1 MVSKKTSGRV
11 LKTEGVSLRD
21 YEMVLIISPEVV
33 DEEGEGETKIDS
45 ISRFITERG
54 GSISAVEQ
62 WGKRRLAY
70 PIEHFTEGNYALIKF
85 QFKPAL
91 CKQLEASLQISEEV
105 LRYLLI
111 KSDD

>member
-33 DEEGEGETKIDS
+33 DEERETKVDS

-54 GSISAVEQ
+54 GSISSVEQ

-111 KSDD
+111 KSGD

>member
-33 DEEGEGETKIDS
+33 DEEGETKIDS

-54 GSISAVEQ
+54 GSISSVEQ
-62 WGKRRLAY
+62 LGKRRLAY

-111 KSDD
+111 KSGD

>member
-11 LKTEGVSLRD
+11 LKTEGVPLRD

-33 DEEGEGETKIDS
+33 GEELETKVDS

-54 GSISAVEQ
+54 GSISSVEQ
-62 WGKRRLAY
+62 WGERRLAY
-70 PIEHFTEGNYALIKF
+70 PIEHFTEGSYVLIKF

-91 CKQLEASLQISEEV
+91 CKQFEASLQISEEV

-111 KSDD
+111 KSGD

>member
-33 DEEGEGETKIDS
+33 DEEGETKIDS

-54 GSISAVEQ
+54 GSISSVEQ

-111 KSDD
+111 KSGD

>member
-1 MVSKKTSGRV
+1 MVSKQISESI
-11 LKTEGVSLRD
+11 LKTGDVPLRD
-21 YEMVLIISPEVV
+21 YELVLIISPEVV
-33 DEEGEGETKIDS
+33 DEELETKVDS
-45 ISRFITERG
+45 VSRFITERG
-54 GSISAVEQ
+54 GSISSVEQ

-70 PIEHFTEGNYALIKF
+70 PIGHFTEGSYVLIKS

-111 KSDD
+111 KSGS